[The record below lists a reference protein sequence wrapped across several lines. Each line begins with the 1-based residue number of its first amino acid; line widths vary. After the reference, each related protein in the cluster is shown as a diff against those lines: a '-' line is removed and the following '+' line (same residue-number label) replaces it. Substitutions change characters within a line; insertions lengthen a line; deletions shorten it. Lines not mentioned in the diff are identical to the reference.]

1 MILTRQLKAWMN
13 KVLWK
18 GLIIL
23 LFVLIIALEKKI
35 DHIGTRCRNQLS
47 GQNSESDTNR
57 EAIVSIYTGDT
68 YLPAILVLGYTL
80 NKYHVNNNRDMILLI
95 PKGSLNDDRHIA
107 MIKTIGWKLMYVTR
121 MSYPGK
127 VNPQLVDGLVK
138 LHAWN
143 MTQYDIILTLDA
155 DAMIVGSIEE
165 PFEQMRT
172 NSTIQMLAVDDAG
185 IPSSYRKELR
195 SYFNSGVLFFRP
207 NSTHFTEL
215 VHLSANKSFYD
226 LKYPQQNLLNKYFHD
241 HWIPLPPIFNMLDH
255 LNGKHHVW
263 NNQTNNSRII
273 HFAGSRKPWN
283 GIRRIKKNQLDTDRM
298 WRQYFATLVTENGWR
313 KDDFLV
319 PLASKTFRRNLR
331 YDQWIKA
338 I

>member
-1 MILTRQLKAWMN
+1 MKLTRQLKAWMN
-13 KVLWK
+13 KSLWK
-18 GLIIL
+18 GMITMLFL
-23 LFVLIIALEKKI
+23 LFIAFQKQI
-35 DHIGTRCRNQLS
+35 DRIGVGCQNQLPV
-47 GQNSESDTNR
+47 QNLERNTRR
-57 EAIVSIYTGDT
+57 EAIVSLYTGDT

-172 NSTIQMLAVDDAG
+172 NS
-185 IPSSYRKELR
+185 
-195 SYFNSGVLFFRP
+195 
-207 NSTHFTEL
+207 
-215 VHLSANKSFYD
+215 
-226 LKYPQQNLLNKYFHD
+226 
-241 HWIPLPPIFNMLDH
+241 
-255 LNGKHHVW
+255 
-263 NNQTNNSRII
+263 
-273 HFAGSRKPWN
+273 
-283 GIRRIKKNQLDTDRM
+283 
-298 WRQYFATLVTENGWR
+298 
-313 KDDFLV
+313 
-319 PLASKTFRRNLR
+319 
-331 YDQWIKA
+331 
-338 I
+338 